1 MSGNAFEWTGSLY
14 RPYPYVAGDGRENA
28 DDGQGQRVARGGSW
42 LGNRHYARC
51 AYRLS
56 LDPGFRDVNIGFRVL
71 CVAPIP

>member
-1 MSGNAFEWTGSLY
+1 MAARIPTM
-14 RPYPYVAGDGRENA
+14 AKGR
-28 DDGQGQRVARGGSW
+28 RVVRGGSW
-42 LGNRHYARC
+42 FDSRHYARC